1 MAGSP
6 SWRPVENR
14 YVLDNLADHANAT
27 RPITICGVRSSF
39 IGLTF
44 RDGISLRSVLGSRGF
59 EYGKDYNL
67 IHVRPAFA
75 TLTNGLIAATILP
88 VPINYAAMEMG
99 LNAAHQYSYR
109 ELLSKKRLE

>member
-1 MAGSP
+1 MIVLIP
-6 SWRPVENR
+6 STLTKV
-14 YVLDNLADHANAT
+14 
-27 RPITICGVRSSF
+27 TIPHSL
-39 IGLTF
+39 I
-44 RDGISLRSVLGSRGF
+44 DALRSVLGSRGF

-99 LNAAHQYSYR
+99 LNAAHQYSYL